1 MNNNKCDVNNVFSS
15 PHNTMRCDNRCNA
28 MLNAIYK
35 CKMGIHALYIN
46 TTNITTASNKMA
58 TLFVR
63 HNIYAL
69 LPFVHT
75 YLWEKN
81 LLLASVHTYPA
92 SSWECISLCLP
103 CEKYHSR
110 YSQQMFFRQFNV
122 NKYKIPHYRL
132 VVILQ

>member
-1 MNNNKCDVNNVFSS
+1 MLTMYSRAHTIRCDA
-15 PHNTMRCDNRCNA
+15 MRCDNRCNA

-69 LPFVHT
+69 LQFVHT

-92 SSWECISLCLP
+92 SSWECISLSLSLV
-103 CEKYHSR
+103 KSIILDTLSR
-110 YSQQMFFRQFNV
+110 CFFDS
-122 NKYKIPHYRL
+122 L
-132 VVILQ
+132 